1 MGKEDLIVDNPL
13 LLTSLFGKG
22 IFAIPD
28 EGNGIKTPTKLK
40 PVTEPNEEIP
50 ATPLVSIPPSSAAE
64 LPAKSAQNEE
74 IPATALD
81 SIPPVGAAETLVKSE
96 QKEEGSAT
104 PLGSIPPVEVIHI
117 VVETGNSPYKTETIP
132 NAMKALGKILNNVV
146 PSFVI
151 LDLSELGV
159 DVAAYI
165 QRVPPNTKIVLWAA
179 ESPESQKIKSDAQRI
194 LILSMPSVMLSSQ
207 EKKADHWNRIKAF
220 FVQSRV

>member
-28 EGNGIKTPTKLK
+28 EGNGLKPPTKPESITEQNEEVSVT
-40 PVTEPNEEIP
+40 PVVSIPPASAAEIPSKSEQKEEIP
-50 ATPLVSIPPSSAAE
+50 ATPLV
-64 LPAKSAQNEE
+64 
-74 IPATALD
+74 
-81 SIPPVGAAETLVKSE
+81 
-96 QKEEGSAT
+96 
-104 PLGSIPPVEVIHI
+104 SIPPVEVIHI

-132 NAMKALGKILNNVV
+132 NAMKALGKMLNNRV

-159 DVAAYI
+159 DVAVYI

-179 ESPESQKIKSDAQRI
+179 ESPESQKIKADSQRI
-194 LILSMPSVMLSSQ
+194 LLLSMPSVMLSSQ
-207 EKKADHWNRIKAF
+207 ERKADHWNRIKAF
-220 FVQSRV
+220 FIQSRV

>member
-28 EGNGIKTPTKLK
+28 EGNGIKTPTKPK

-50 ATPLVSIPPSSAAE
+50 ATPLVSIPPASAAE
-64 LPAKSAQNEE
+64 IPAKSA
-74 IPATALD
+74 
-81 SIPPVGAAETLVKSE
+81 

-104 PLGSIPPVEVIHI
+104 RLGSIPPVEVIHI

-151 LDLSELGV
+151 LDLSELGD
-159 DVAAYI
+159 DVAAYVE
-165 QRVPPNTKIVLWAA
+165 RVPPTTKIVLWAA

-220 FVQSRV
+220 FI

>member
-28 EGNGIKTPTKLK
+28 EGNGIKTPTKPK
-40 PVTEPNEEIP
+40 PITEQNEEGS
-50 ATPLVSIPPSSAAE
+50 ATPLVSIPPAS
-64 LPAKSAQNEE
+64 
-74 IPATALD
+74 
-81 SIPPVGAAETLVKSE
+81 AAETLAKSE
-96 QKEEGSAT
+96 QNEEGSAT

-159 DVAAYI
+159 DVAVYI

-179 ESPESQKIKSDAQRI
+179 ESPESQKIKSDTQRI

-207 EKKADHWNRIKAF
+207 DKKADHWNRIKAF

>member
-28 EGNGIKTPTKLK
+28 EGNGIKTPTKPK
-40 PVTEPNEEIP
+40 PITEQNEEGS
-50 ATPLVSIPPSSAAE
+50 ATPLVSIP
-64 LPAKSAQNEE
+64 L
-74 IPATALD
+74 
-81 SIPPVGAAETLVKSE
+81 
-96 QKEEGSAT
+96 
-104 PLGSIPPVEVIHI
+104 VEVIHI

-132 NAMKALGKILNNVV
+132 NAMNALGKILNNVV

-179 ESPESQKIKSDAQRI
+179 ESPESQKIKSDTQRI
-194 LILSMPSVMLSSQ
+194 LILSMPSVMLSSKD
-207 EKKADHWNRIKAF
+207 KKADHWNRIKAF

>member
-28 EGNGIKTPTKLK
+28 EGNGLKTPTKPK
-40 PVTEPNEEIP
+40 PITAQNEEIP
-50 ATPLVSIPPSSAAE
+50 ATPLGSIPPASAAE
-64 LPAKSAQNEE
+64 IPAKSA
-74 IPATALD
+74 
-81 SIPPVGAAETLVKSE
+81 

-104 PLGSIPPVEVIHI
+104 PLVSIPPVEVIHI

-151 LDLSELGV
+151 LDLSELG
-159 DVAAYI
+159 DDLAAYV
-165 QRVPPNTKIVLWAA
+165 QRVPPTTKIVLWAA

-220 FVQSRV
+220 FI

>member
-28 EGNGIKTPTKLK
+28 EGNGIKTPTKPK
-40 PVTEPNEEIP
+40 PITEQNEDGS
-50 ATPLVSIPPSSAAE
+50 ATPLVSIPPASA
-64 LPAKSAQNEE
+64 
-74 IPATALD
+74 
-81 SIPPVGAAETLVKSE
+81 VETLAKSE
-96 QKEEGSAT
+96 QNEEGSAT
-104 PLGSIPPVEVIHI
+104 PLVSIPLVEVIHI

-207 EKKADHWNRIKAF
+207 EKKANHWNRIKAF

>member
-13 LLTSLFGKG
+13 LLTSLFEKG
-22 IFAIPD
+22 IFAITD
-28 EGNGIKTPTKLK
+28 EGNGLKIPTKPK

-50 ATPLVSIPPSSAAE
+50 ATPLVSIPPASAAE
-64 LPAKSAQNEE
+64 LP
-74 IPATALD
+74 
-81 SIPPVGAAETLVKSE
+81 VKSE

-104 PLGSIPPVEVIHI
+104 PLVSIPPVEVIHI

-151 LDLSELGV
+151 LDLSELG
-159 DVAAYI
+159 DDLAAYV
-165 QRVPPNTKIVLWAA
+165 QRVPPTTKIVLWAA
-179 ESPESQKIKSDAQRI
+179 ESPESQKIKSDTQRI